1 MVKEV
6 KETQTELKEEVK
18 PEEVRLDQIVA
29 EEVTPEQSVPQA
41 QPVEQQAPETVEIV
55 IVGKASSGKTAIL
68 AQIIKNCLERD
79 YDFRSY
85 FEGMNV
91 QLRQL
96 VEPDVRP
103 NTKPEA

>member
-1 MVKEV
+1 MTKEI
-6 KETQTELKEEVK
+6 KETQTEVKEEVK
-18 PEEVRLDQIVA
+18 PEEV
-29 EEVTPEQSVPQA
+29 TPEQSMPQA
-41 QPVEQQAPETVEIV
+41 QPVEQPTPETVEIV

-96 VEPDVRP
+96 VEPDIRP

>member
-1 MVKEV
+1 MTKEPKEEIKDIQADVKE
-6 KETQTELKEEVK
+6 EL
-18 PEEVRLDQIVA
+18 PEQVQLDQVTA
-29 EEVTPEQSVPQA
+29 EEVTPEQPIPA
-41 QPVEQQAPETVEIV
+41 DPQPVQQEPETVEIV
-55 IVGKASSGKTAIL
+55 IVGKASTGKTHIL

-96 VEPDVRP
+96 VEPDTQP
-103 NTKPEA
+103 KE